1 MKIKTLFI
9 AVFFITLSASLFAL
23 GGGTSNA
30 DFLKIGVGAR
40 PSAMGEAY
48 SAVGGEASASF
59 WNPALIAYEEK
70 INATIMHLSWY
81 EGTNY
86 EYLSAV
92 MPFTSDISAGISV
105 NYFWIPA
112 FNSTVD
118 SFGNALEPDNNLIS
132 YDMAVTASVA
142 KIMGDMYTRD
152 FTIGN
157 ISLGL
162 NVTYIQRKVLDYQ
175 LPAVFMADLGLAAN
189 ITDSLRGA
197 LVVQNIGSAAGNDQ
211 SPLNVKLGMSHTYDF
226 SKDFGILVSG
236 DINKPIDTKNPEY
249 VKWLGGLGVEVKII
263 EIINLR
269 AGYKFGRQDESYTV
283 GAGLKVKDMGSLDF
297 AFAPHASLGN
307 SMRFS
312 LSLMFGNSV
321 PRPAVG
327 APKAPV
333 SIKAI
338 AGDKVVSVGWAP
350 NQEANIAGYNIYY
363 RKKGTGKFELL
374 NKEPVI
380 EQEKY
385 KAILENDITYEFA
398 VSAINNRGLES
409 VLSEKVLATPK
420 KYVPVK
426 PPVIKG
432 IEAKIEGNGVIIV
445 WDESKDTNVTGYNM
459 YFKTKD
465 ETRFR
470 KLNKQPIKEGK
481 ATLAGLKPGMLYFF
495 KVTSVSKDGVESD
508 FSEAVTAKL
517 APKGGSAVSDE
528 DEDYQ
533 GTEDNAQEGGQEYF

>member
-1 MKIKTLFI
+1 MKTRKILTAFI
-9 AVFFITLSASLFAL
+9 AALSLTADLFAL

-48 SAVGGEASASF
+48 AAVGGEASSSF

-70 INATIMHLSWY
+70 INATIMHLAWY

-92 MPFTSDISAGISV
+92 LPLASDLAAGISV
-105 NYFWIPA
+105 NYFWVPA

-118 SFGNALEPDNNLIS
+118 GFGNALEADNNFTS

-142 KIMGDMYTRD
+142 KIMGDMYTKD

-157 ISLGL
+157 ISLGM
-162 NVTYIQRKVLDYQ
+162 NATYIQRKVLDYQ
-175 LPAVFMADLGLAAN
+175 MPAIFMVDVGAAAN

-197 LVVQNIGSAAGNDQ
+197 LVFQNIGTSAGEDQ
-211 SPLNVKLGMSHTYDF
+211 SPFDVRLGMAYNIPF
-226 SKDFGILVSG
+226 GKDFGMLVSA
-236 DINKPIDTKNPEY
+236 DIDKPIDTKNPEY
-249 VKWLGGLGVEVKII
+249 VKWLGGLGVEFRIV
-263 EIINLR
+263 EMINVR
-269 AGYKFGRQDESYTV
+269 AGYKFGKQDESYTV
-283 GAGLKVKDMGSLDF
+283 GAGIKLKDLGSLDF
-297 AFAPHASLGN
+297 AFAPHAMLGN

-312 LSLMFGNSV
+312 LSFMFGSSV

-327 APKAPV
+327 APKAPM
-333 SIKAI
+333 SIKAV

-374 NKEPVI
+374 NKEPVL

-385 KAILENDITYEFA
+385 RAILENDITYEFA

-409 VLSEKVLATPK
+409 VLSEKVMAMPK

-432 IEAKIEGNGVIIV
+432 IEAKVEGNGVIIV
-445 WDESKDTNVTGYNM
+445 WDESRENNVTGYNM

-465 ETRFR
+465 EARYR

-495 KVTSVSKDGVESD
+495 MVTAVNKDGVESEY
-508 FSEAVTAKL
+508 SEAVTAKL
-517 APKGGSAVSDE
+517 APRSGEDGTE
-528 DEDYQ
+528 DED
-533 GTEDNAQEGGQEYF
+533 TVEEDNARDRGQDYF

>member
-1 MKIKTLFI
+1 MKTRKILTAFI
-9 AVFFITLSASLFAL
+9 AALSLTADLFAL

-48 SAVGGEASASF
+48 AAVGGEASSSF

-70 INATIMHLSWY
+70 INATIMHLAWY

-92 MPFTSDISAGISV
+92 LPLASDLAAGISV
-105 NYFWIPA
+105 NYFWVPA

-118 SFGNALEPDNNLIS
+118 GFGNALEADNNFTS

-142 KIMGDMYTRD
+142 KIMGDMYTKD

-157 ISLGL
+157 ISLGM
-162 NVTYIQRKVLDYQ
+162 NATYIQRKVLDYQ
-175 LPAVFMADLGLAAN
+175 MPAIFMVDVGAAAN

-197 LVVQNIGSAAGNDQ
+197 LVFQNIGTSAGEDQ
-211 SPLNVKLGMSHTYDF
+211 SPFDVRLGMAYNIPF
-226 SKDFGILVSG
+226 GKDFGMLVSA
-236 DINKPIDTKNPEY
+236 DIDKPIDTKNPEY
-249 VKWLGGLGVEVKII
+249 VKWLGGLGVEFRIV
-263 EIINLR
+263 EMINVR
-269 AGYKFGRQDESYTV
+269 AGYKFGKQDESYTV
-283 GAGLKVKDMGSLDF
+283 GAGIKLKDLGSLDF
-297 AFAPHASLGN
+297 AFAPHAMLGN

-312 LSLMFGNSV
+312 LSFMFGSSV

-327 APKAPV
+327 APKAPM
-333 SIKAI
+333 SIKAV

-374 NKEPVI
+374 NKEPVL

-385 KAILENDITYEFA
+385 RAILENDITYEFA

-409 VLSEKVLATPK
+409 VLSEKVMAMPK

-432 IEAKIEGNGVIIV
+432 IEAKVEGNGVIIV
-445 WDESKDTNVTGYNM
+445 WDESRENNVTRYKMN
-459 YFKTKD
+459 FKTKD
-465 ETRFR
+465 EATYT
-470 KLNKQPIKEGK
+470 KLNKQPLKEGK

-495 KVTSVSKDGVESD
+495 MVTAVNKDGVESEY
-508 FSEAVTAKL
+508 SEAVTAKL
-517 APKGGSAVSDE
+517 APRSGEDGTE
-528 DEDYQ
+528 DED
-533 GTEDNAQEGGQEYF
+533 TVEEDNARDRGQDYF